1 MTEAEHRQ
9 IFDLWLH
16 EHKGILFK
24 VVRSYAQY
32 DADREDL
39 FQEIALQV
47 WRSVPGFKQ
56 NAAVS
61 TWLYRIA
68 LNQAIKWSVKTKK
81 ERERQEYEEIQ
92 GVLRPQEEVPDER
105 LAWLYEQIHQLE
117 AVDRSLCLLLLDGYS
132 YKEMASIVGISEN
145 YVGVKIN
152 RVKKHLTEQSKKM

>member
-9 IFDLWLH
+9 IFDHWLY

-81 ERERQEYEEIQ
+81 ERERQEDEEIH
-92 GVLRPQEEVPDER
+92 GILRPQEEVPDER